1 MKMKCKSS
9 LSLRLLSLCCLSS
22 LILFLTTGTS
32 EAGFNRFTRV
42 QVNNGQVQ
50 VQARGVNVNVNGQNR
65 NNQNV
70 PNVNV
75 QVQRRFFFP
84 FSPRVS
90 VQVGNRSTANR
101 VNRGVVINVRTRQ
114 ELLLEAERR
123 GVASRFEPRF
133 RDGLQF
139 DDEVELRRRLLRV
152 GVTVR

>member
-9 LSLRLLSLCCLSS
+9 RSLRLLSLFCLSS

-65 NNQNV
+65 NGQNN
-70 PNVNV
+70 NVNV
-75 QVQRRFFFP
+75 QVQRRLFFP

-90 VQVGNRSTANR
+90 VQVGNRSVGNR
-101 VNRGVVINVRTRQ
+101 VNRGVVINVRSRQ